1 MELKRRDF
9 IKGIA
14 AASATVA
21 TTGAFALGNLASGD
35 TQRVQ
40 ISYFTKLLDGY
51 ETSFMAETLAMAGI
65 DSLDVTVRP
74 KGKIEPE
81 RVKDDFPKY
90 VETARKAGLRTDMMV
105 TAIESPDEPYTRQ
118 VLETAAKLGVKHYRM
133 NWLKYDFNKGIEQ
146 SLAGIKSKL
155 SALAQLNQSIG
166 IQAGYQNHS
175 GNSFGA
181 PLWDVYQV
189 IRDLPLQWIGSQYDI
204 RHAVVEGAASWVIA
218 IDLLKKNIASLAIK
232 DFTWEVSGNK
242 AKILNVPL
250 GEGVVDF
257 DKYFSIL
264 KELQI
269 KAPVTLHVEYPVV
282 NADEEKLPLLQ
293 QQKIMVPKIK
303 HDVDFIRN
311 NFQKYQLG

>member
-9 IKGIA
+9 IKGMA
-14 AASATVA
+14 ATTATVA
-21 TTGAFALGNLASGD
+21 AGSAFALNSMANSNA
-35 TQRVQ
+35 QRVQ

-51 ETSFMAETLAMAGI
+51 DTSFMTETLAMAGV

-81 RVKDDFPKY
+81 RVHDDFPKF

-105 TAIESPDEPYTRQ
+105 TAIESPDQPYTRQ

-133 NWLKYDFNKGIEQ
+133 NWLKYDFNQGIEK
-146 SLAGIKSKL
+146 SLTEFKGKL

-175 GNSFGA
+175 GNSFGS
-181 PLWDVYQV
+181 PLWDVWQV
-189 IRDLPLQWIGSQYDI
+189 IRDLPLEWIGSQYDI
-204 RHAVVEGAASWVIA
+204 RHAVVEGAASWELA
-218 IDLLKKNIASLAIK
+218 LNLLKNNIASLAIK

-242 AKILNVPL
+242 AKVVNVPL
-250 GEGVVDF
+250 GDGIVDF
-257 DKYFSIL
+257 DKYFSLL
-264 KELQI
+264 KKLQI
-269 KAPVTLHVEYPVV
+269 KAPVTLHIEYPVV
-282 NADEEKLPLLQ
+282 NAEEEKLPLLQ

-303 HDVDFIRN
+303 HDVDFISN
-311 NFQKYQLG
+311 YFQKYQLG